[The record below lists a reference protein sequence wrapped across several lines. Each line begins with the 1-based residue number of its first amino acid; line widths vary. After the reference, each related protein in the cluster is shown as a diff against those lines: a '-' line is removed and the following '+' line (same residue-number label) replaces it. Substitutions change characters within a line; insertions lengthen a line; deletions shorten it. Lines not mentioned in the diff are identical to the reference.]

1 MASIYDAERKARS
14 TADRFRL
21 VPPVTALFAGL
32 VFGGR
37 LGPAGDPQSAADRFC
52 LVPPVTALFAGFG
65 FGREARAGRRSPAW
79 RSPAWRSP
87 RHGGGRARRRPGMA
101 VVSP

>member
-1 MASIYDAERKARS
+1 MASIYDAE
-14 TADRFRL
+14 F
-21 VPPVTALFAGL
+21 
-32 VFGGR
+32 
-37 LGPAGDPQSAADRFC
+37 DPRSAAGRFC

-65 FGREARAGRRSPAW
+65 FGGRLGPAGD
-79 RSPAWRSP
+79 P